1 MTCLHLYKKKNITA
15 KEINN
20 TMKLTVWTESNL
32 TVYDSAFFL
41 SCLTP
46 KLFNALQQLNSELSI
61 HESFSSL

>member
-1 MTCLHLYKKKNITA
+1 MLLFCTGTWLVPSHKSVFKMTCLHLYKKKNITA

-46 KLFNALQQLNSELSI
+46 KLF
-61 HESFSSL
+61 